1 MNINGMKILSFSLS
15 TLLKDVMCSFLA
27 LRLKKETVS
36 EKEMKDYALVRF
48 SSPKVALPLDITVEE
63 SGLEN
68 NTHLESIILKTN
80 GL

>member
-1 MNINGMKILSFSLS
+1 MKILSFSLS